1 MPAIFEQQQIS
12 QKHPS
17 GRQESGLRLGF
28 AGAGGEPVAW
38 GWLAGLVAAAIVLRA
53 VALNQ
58 QLWFDEIMTLLDS
71 ARAPVWQIV
80 THYGGQNQHMLYSIL
95 AHGSIRM
102 LGEQAWTLRL
112 PAACFG
118 VACIPALY
126 FFGRLVTNNREAL
139 AACALMTV
147 NYQHIWFSQNARGY
161 TAMAFWTLLASIF
174 FLRCAN
180 GGKRLD
186 WAIYGITAA
195 LGVYTHLMMAFV
207 VAGHL
212 VVYLWM
218 LASQARSGQRLSRRW
233 LGLAYGFVL
242 CGVVSALLYAP
253 VIPGILSHTVGA
265 GRDHVRYE
273 WASPLWAL
281 AELGRGL
288 HSTTA
293 GGWLALGIGGAI
305 LLCGLLNYWKQGR
318 FLAGLMILPGVMTAA
333 GVLATSHNFWPRFF
347 FFEIGFAL
355 LILARGAMV
364 IGKFAARAFGR
375 PEKFGLQMG
384 AALIALLL
392 LGSIVPLRAAYLSK
406 QDYLG
411 AMQFVEQQ
419 RQGSEQIATAGVV
432 TTPYQRYYGR
442 PWPRAE
448 TRQQL
453 DELMNGEQGTW
464 LLYAM
469 PASIR
474 SSQPELW
481 ADIDGKFTLVRKFGG
496 TLGGGD
502 IYVSRSRDF
511 KGADED
517 GR

>member
-1 MPAIFEQQQIS
+1 MPVIVERRQASYTKF
-12 QKHPS
+12 P
-17 GRQESGLRLGF
+17 GGQESELWSGL
-28 AGAGGEPVAW
+28 ATETPEPVAW
-38 GWLAGLVAAAIVLRA
+38 EWLGGLMAAAIVLRA
-53 VALNQ
+53 IALNQ

-102 LGEQAWTLRL
+102 FGEQPWTLRL
-112 PAACFG
+112 PAAGFG
-118 VACIPALY
+118 LACIPALY
-126 FFGRLVTNNREAL
+126 FFGRLVTTNREAL

-174 FLRCAN
+174 FIRCAT
-180 GGKRLD
+180 GGKQLD
-186 WAIYGITAA
+186 WGLYGVTAA
-195 LGVYTHLMMAFV
+195 LGIYTHLMMTFV

-218 LASQARSGQRLSRRW
+218 LVSQARSAQRLGRRR
-233 LGLAYGFVL
+233 LSLAYGFVL
-242 CGVVSALLYAP
+242 CGAVSLLLYAP

-281 AELGRGL
+281 AELGHGL
-288 HSTTA
+288 RSTTA
-293 GGWLALGIGGAI
+293 GGWLALGIGGMI
-305 LLCGLLNYWKQGR
+305 LLCGLLSYGKQNR
-318 FLAGLMILPGVMTAA
+318 FLAGLMVLPGVMTAA

-355 LILARGAMV
+355 LMLARGAMV
-364 IGKFAARAFGR
+364 IGRLAVPAFSTS
-375 PEKFGLQMG
+375 EKSGFQAGN
-384 AALIALLL
+384 ALIALLL
-392 LGSIVPLRAAYLSK
+392 LGSVVPLRSAYLSK

-419 RQGSEQIATAGVV
+419 RRGSEQIATAGVV
-432 TTPYQRYYGR
+432 ATPCQRYYGR
-442 PWPRAE
+442 PWPRVE

-453 DELMNGEQGTW
+453 DELADGGQRTW

-474 SSQPELW
+474 SSQPQLW
-481 ADIDGKFTLVRKFGG
+481 ADIENKFTLVRKFGG

-511 KGADED
+511 KSTDE
-517 GR
+517 GVR